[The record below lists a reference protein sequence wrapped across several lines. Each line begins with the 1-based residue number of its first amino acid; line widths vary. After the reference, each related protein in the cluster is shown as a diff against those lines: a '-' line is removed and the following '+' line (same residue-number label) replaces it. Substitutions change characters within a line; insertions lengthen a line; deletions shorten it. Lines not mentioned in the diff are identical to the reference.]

1 MEEIKDLYETFK
13 INEPIRGTG
22 MTRVYRSAPALG
34 IWFLVIL
41 LTLAGPSARCFAGA
55 PWVTLQG
62 GHFLVK
68 RSNDGDSFH
77 ISVAGKE
84 YIFRLYFVDAPET
97 TAEFRDRVEEQA
109 KYFGITVDQK
119 LGLGELAKTYTREKL
134 SGPFLVRTCWED
146 AMGRSR
152 MQRFFAFV
160 QTNTGDLGEQ
170 LIENGLA
177 RFHRESGKPEGLNS
191 AASEL
196 RKLNTLERKAK
207 QEKVGGWG
215 ANEGR
220 ILVRAQEPES
230 EKGVDPFDK
239 FFHPEMTPATVISSA
254 LPSSGSATE
263 PLWSTSSLA
272 SVAPTEPTTPDLVS
286 SIPETKLDVNTASQ
300 TELEN
305 IPGIG
310 PAIAQRIIE
319 ARPFK
324 SADDLRNVKGI
335 GGGKRF
341 EKIRPYFN

>member
-1 MEEIKDLYETFK
+1 MTRVH
-13 INEPIRGTG
+13 IRGT
-22 MTRVYRSAPALG
+22 ALG
-34 IWFLVIL
+34 MWFFVAL
-41 LTLAGPSARCFAGA
+41 LMFAGPSARCFAGA

-62 GHFLVK
+62 GHFLLK
-68 RSNDGDSFH
+68 RANDGDSFH

-97 TAEFRDRVEEQA
+97 SAEFRDRVEEQA
-109 KYFGITVDQK
+109 KYFGITVDQN
-119 LGLGELAKTYTREKL
+119 LELGELAKTYTREKL

-177 RFHRESGKPEGLNS
+177 RFHRESGKPEGLSS

-215 ANEGR
+215 VNEER
-220 ILVRAQEPES
+220 MVVRAKGPES

-239 FFHPEMTPATVISSA
+239 FFHPEMTPATVISPV
-254 LPSSGSATE
+254 LTSSSPATV
-263 PLWSTSSLA
+263 PLSSTSSRA
-272 SVAPTEPTTPDLVS
+272 SVAPIQSTTPDLVS
-286 SIPETKLDVNTASQ
+286 SIPETKLDVNRASQ
-300 TELEN
+300 AELEN

-335 GGGKRF
+335 GAGAKY